1 MQELSTKVRALE
13 SHQVQQLLRLRAL
26 QNSLAKSRVLLPST
40 APEFYPSDAQAI
52 IWQALELQGSA
63 EAALTQEFSHRVT
76 QALVNLSDKGL
87 QQSGQPAVPVD
98 DHTAAQS
105 GERSCGIFPLLDKCH
120 VAHLEQHAATWA
132 TLQAGQAAKFKACQL
147 RQDIL
152 GSGQSQNRPDAASL
166 VQVMT
171 FLEQS
176 VAAMETEILQHYQ
189 ARAGLQHVQA
199 LMTNAEELQQ
209 GMTYGLAE
217 SSRNIRCCLKGL
229 QQAAVALHGDLQK
242 SALHEAVALAQAVAK
257 VTALLAPAQAF
268 CFTCGQQSSFAQA
281 ILTRPLH
288 FQFHTMKNLHVS
300 AGGFRLSLAKQ
311 MADMQQDLCSKE
323 EAFIAIE
330 KLVACQLE
338 QDSSDMSTVQSAVA
352 TAQHSIL
359 YLTTSA
365 RAAVHESVI
374 H

>member
-152 GSGQSQNRPDAASL
+152 GAKPKP
-166 VQVMT
+166 
-171 FLEQS
+171 
-176 VAAMETEILQHYQ
+176 
-189 ARAGLQHVQA
+189 
-199 LMTNAEELQQ
+199 
-209 GMTYGLAE
+209 
-217 SSRNIRCCLKGL
+217 SRCSKLSPSHDLPG
-229 QQAAVALHGDLQK
+229 AV
-242 SALHEAVALAQAVAK
+242 SVALAQAVAK